1 MARRQDPPL
10 WYVKFQ
16 NWLVLKLNGVRLD
29 PIFCAAFFL
38 LSIGSLV
45 RGLMTGRT
53 TMYYSAAI
61 CAFVGVMI
69 MRRIGRI
76 KKREKEGKSNRTE
89 EKNE

>member
-29 PIFCAAFFL
+29 PIFCVAFFL

-45 RGLMTGRT
+45 RGVMTGKS

-69 MRRIGRI
+69 VRRIGRI
-76 KKREKEGKSNRTE
+76 KKREKE

>member
-45 RGLMTGRT
+45 RGVMTGKS

-61 CAFVGVMI
+61 CAFAGVMI
-69 MRRIGRI
+69 VRRIGRI
-76 KKREKEGKSNRTE
+76 KKREKE

>member
-1 MARRQDPPL
+1 MARRKDPPL

-38 LSIGSLV
+38 LALGSLARAV
-45 RGLMTGRT
+45 TTGKT

-69 MRRIGRI
+69 LRRIGRI
-76 KKREKEGKSNRTE
+76 KKHEKEENNKTE
-89 EKNE
+89 EKNNG

>member
-29 PIFCAAFFL
+29 PIFCGAFFL
-38 LSIGSLV
+38 LALGSLA
-45 RGLMTGRT
+45 RGVMTGKT

-76 KKREKEGKSNRTE
+76 KKREKEERNNRTE
-89 EKNE
+89 EKDK

>member
-29 PIFCAAFFL
+29 PIFCAVFFL
-38 LSIGSLV
+38 LALGSLA
-45 RGLMTGRT
+45 RGVMMSKT

-69 MRRIGRI
+69 LRRIGRI
-76 KKREKEGKSNRTE
+76 KKREKEENNK
-89 EKNE
+89 

>member
-29 PIFCAAFFL
+29 PLFCAAFFL

-45 RGLMTGRT
+45 RGVMTGRT

-61 CAFVGVMI
+61 CAFAGVMVK
-69 MRRIGRI
+69 RRIGRI
-76 KKREKEGKSNRTE
+76 KKREKEEKSNRTE
-89 EKNE
+89 GENE

>member
-38 LSIGSLV
+38 LSIGSLA
-45 RGLMTGRT
+45 RGVMTGRT

-61 CAFVGVMI
+61 CAFAGVRI

-76 KKREKEGKSNRTE
+76 KKREKEEKNNRTE
-89 EKNE
+89 GKNK

>member
-38 LSIGSLV
+38 LSIGSLA
-45 RGLMTGRT
+45 RGVMTGRT

-61 CAFVGVMI
+61 CAFAGVMI

-76 KKREKEGKSNRTE
+76 KKREKEEKNNRTE
-89 EKNE
+89 GKDE

>member
-29 PIFCAAFFL
+29 PIFCGAFFL
-38 LSIGSLV
+38 LAIGSLI
-45 RGLMTGRT
+45 RGVMTGKT
-53 TMYYSAAI
+53 NLYYSAAI
-61 CAFVGVMI
+61 CAFAGVMI
-69 MRRIGRI
+69 VRRIGRI
-76 KKREKEGKSNRTE
+76 KKREKEEKSNRTE

>member
-38 LSIGSLV
+38 LSLGSLA
-45 RGLMTGRT
+45 RGLMTGRK

-76 KKREKEGKSNRTE
+76 KKREKEERDNRTE
-89 EKNE
+89 EKDE

>member
-1 MARRQDPPL
+1 MARKDPPL

-38 LSIGSLV
+38 LALGSLARAV
-45 RGLMTGRT
+45 MTGRT

-69 MRRIGRI
+69 LRRIGRI
-76 KKREKEGKSNRTE
+76 KKREREERMNKTE
-89 EKNE
+89 EKNNG